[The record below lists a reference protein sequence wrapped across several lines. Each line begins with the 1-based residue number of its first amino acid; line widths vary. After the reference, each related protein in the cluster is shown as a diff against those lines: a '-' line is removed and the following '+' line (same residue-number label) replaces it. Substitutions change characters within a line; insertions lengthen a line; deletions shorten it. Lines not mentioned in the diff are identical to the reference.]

1 MGHYYASDGTPVH
14 TQKKKGGGTRD
25 TTLAD
30 AKKQGLFPS
39 VTTVLDV
46 LAKHGLNYWREEK
59 IIEAGFAI
67 GPRVYEFVEDY
78 AHDVRARAFDSVGN
92 AADLGT
98 LIHGDIEGLLLGT
111 HSEWRVREEANA
123 AVRHMESMGLS
134 ICESEARIVNHR
146 HGYAGTADIVATKD
160 GKPVVLDFKTKATK
174 PGKKIEPSENH
185 PTQITAY
192 WMGYWGIEDAFPKSA
207 ALGYNVYIS
216 TTEPGRIE
224 TVEWSAEVLRR
235 EWDLFKH
242 VLAIWRTRTGHDP
255 RQPKPANTHE

>member
-14 TQKKKGGGTRD
+14 TQRKKGGGTRD

-59 IIEAGFAI
+59 IIEATLKFDTI
-67 GPRVYEFVEDY
+67 CVEDVARY
-78 AHDVRARAFDSVGN
+78 SREVREAAFSDVGN

-98 LIHGDIEGLLLGT
+98 LIHADIEGLLLGEK
-111 HSEWRVREEANA
+111 SEWQVRDEANA

-160 GKPVVLDFKTKATK
+160 SRPVVLDFKTKATK

-185 PTQITAY
+185 PTQIAAY
-192 WMGYWGIEDAFPKSA
+192 WMGYWGIEDAFPKPT

-224 TVEWSAEVLRR
+224 TVEWSAEVLRH
-235 EWDLFKH
+235 EWELFRH
-242 VLAIWRTRTGHDP
+242 VLAIWRARTGHDP
-255 RQPKPANTHE
+255 RQPITANTHE